1 LFSYSH
7 IYIFVIFVF
16 SLHFTYI
23 GDNVSFKCGGRD
35 LGCVLI
41 CFFKKKKKKKK
52 KKNWRRRRRKKKKMR
67 KKKRKEKKGSDGGNC
82 F

>member
-41 CFFKKKKKKKK
+41 CFVFFFLKKKKYLLFVF
-52 KKNWRRRRRKKKKMR
+52 WFSIIFGCVCH
-67 KKKRKEKKGSDGGNC
+67 EHGSIKLGK
-82 F
+82 FIT